1 MSTSQLSSL
10 SASSP
15 SLSPSLILEQLALPE
30 LIGIGIVVIIF
41 LVVVA
46 SSIRIIR
53 EYERAIVFRLGRLI
67 GAKGPGLIILIPFID
82 RALKVDLRVIT
93 LDVPK
98 QKIITLDNV
107 TVDVDAVVYLRVS
120 DPSNAVVKVNNY
132 LMASSLLSQTTLRDL
147 IGQTSFDDLLSRRED
162 LNKRMQ
168 EILDTA
174 TDPWGVKVSSV
185 AIRDVSLPE
194 NMHRAIAKQA
204 EAEREKRGRIIIAE
218 GELIAAEKMALA
230 ADYYTK
236 NIAAL
241 RLRELQTW
249 AEVAREKNMIVVTAG
264 GSGAVGA
271 NSGSGDNQRD
281 LGSLL
286 GIIKERTPVAEQV
299 DAERIREIAREELA
313 SIISERGGE
322 GERRRP
328 QETKGRTGRNKN
340 HNDNNIINDRTVN
353 SDDLSEG

>member
-1 MSTSQLSSL
+1 MDISHLLLQLGFG
-10 SASSP
+10 
-15 SLSPSLILEQLALPE
+15 EM
-30 LIGIGIVVIIF
+30 IGIAIVIIVFVVI
-41 LVVVA
+41 LA
-46 SSIRIIR
+46 SAIRVIR

-67 GAKGPGLIILIPFID
+67 GAKGPGLILLIPFID
-82 RALKVDLRVIT
+82 KAVKVDLRVVT

-120 DPSNAVVKVNNY
+120 EPNNAVVKVNNY
-132 LMASSLLSQTTLRDL
+132 LMASSLLAQTTLRDL
-147 IGQTSFDDLLSRRED
+147 IGQTSFDDILSKREE
-162 LNKRMQ
+162 LNRRMQ

-218 GELIAAEKMALA
+218 GELTAAEKMAQA
-230 ADYYTK
+230 AEFYTR
-236 NIAAL
+236 NMAAM

-249 AEVAREKNMIVVTAG
+249 AEIAREKNMIVVTG
-264 GSGAVGA
+264 T
-271 NSGSGDNQRD
+271 GDQRD

-286 GIIKERTPVAEQV
+286 GIVKERTPTTERLDEGRVRRVVRDELTSFINERAGGVRRNRGEEQGAGV
-299 DAERIREIAREELA
+299 
-313 SIISERGGE
+313 E
-322 GERRRP
+322 GE
-328 QETKGRTGRNKN
+328 
-340 HNDNNIINDRTVN
+340 I
-353 SDDLSEG
+353 